1 MLYHTHLSDL
11 EVKVTDL
18 EILCLKYFGLKFL
31 KSISFEY
38 VDGSCWYIHVLVL
51 SCTIMANL
59 RDLDVK
65 VMGHRF

>member
-18 EILCLKYFGLKFL
+18 EILCQKYLGLKFL

-38 VDGSCWYIHVLVL
+38 TTQTLISIKTLFLIIGHIG
-51 SCTIMANL
+51 NL
-59 RDLDVK
+59 TPEL
-65 VMGHRF
+65 FL